1 MQQLGNPKKKMVTAA
16 KRSTG
21 TGQGACSQSPKG
33 QRRGQVGR
41 TDSYSCLTEDPKK
54 VGGKWISLGEFL
66 FQIRGKVDVSEE
78 SQSSQ
83 SLTSPLSPRVPAY
96 TNEEKT
102 SGHAQLRPEGIQVD
116 RMLQVKGVPW
126 GQGR

>member
-1 MQQLGNPKKKMVTAA
+1 MTKASIYPQNIKTAF
-16 KRSTG
+16 
-21 TGQGACSQSPKG
+21 
-33 QRRGQVGR
+33 
-41 TDSYSCLTEDPKK
+41 SYVPITVPPRITNSLLTSANDHVEPLSLFSRK

-83 SLTSPLSPRVPAY
+83 SLTSPLSLRVPAY